1 LYNQVSGSA
10 AAVGPYILVKVNQ
23 ARIAKELTLTEFVR
37 MDDSIKDAV
46 LTIMKY
52 IKVFT
57 GVEPTQKE
65 VAELLKSYFI
75 LNEVGNQIAYQ
86 LKNKDKEKETSRID
100 AKGPFWTLN
109 LIGGPG
115 QNMLAKAGVFD
126 TKIQEAIE
134 GIRQFMKN
142 TTGADPDYNI
152 IAKSLKSNFILSEI
166 KNQFEYQRQ
175 QTHKK
180 EGLKKGKN
188 SDTKTRRPKE

>member
-1 LYNQVSGSA
+1 
-10 AAVGPYILVKVNQ
+10 
-23 ARIAKELTLTEFVR
+23 

-57 GVEPTQKE
+57 GVEPTQEE

-86 LKNKDKEKETSRID
+86 LKNEDRKKETSKID
-100 AKGPFWTLN
+100 ARRPFWTFN

-115 QNMLAKAGVFD
+115 QNMLARAGVFD
-126 TKIQEAIE
+126 IKIQEAIE

-142 TTGADPDYNI
+142 KTGADPDYDI

-175 QTHKK
+175 QTRKK
-180 EGLKKGKN
+180 EGPKKGE
-188 SDTKTRRPKE
+188 SSATQAWRYKEWNGR